1 MRPPALEVRAIPNR
15 IAMLG
20 SAVAALGFFFLPVV
34 TLKPNRIS
42 AGVPFNL
49 LQFQGDYRYIVLFA
63 LALVPFMIAFRK
75 DVGVR
80 GWLLVIVGNLL
91 MLLTLVLPAIA
102 GQHLLANAKQYLGPN
117 AFIQNPR
124 LLPTGGLALGL
135 VGGYVT
141 LFAGLRDLERSGVQG
156 WVRSLAAW
164 LGVAFIFV
172 LLVAGAFNI
181 YSIMVEFHTNG
192 ALLQQKFVEHLMF
205 VAVSLVV
212 GFVVGVGLGLWASR
226 DERMAPMI
234 LYAVGIIQTI
244 PSLALFGVLLV
255 PLARLGDMHFLPS
268 LEVFAGTVVV
278 AVAVGLAYRLVAGR
292 LPSRVQTAALIL
304 VALIV
309 AVPLVLFTG
318 VFVSFVYRAAR
329 IGFGGGGGFGG
340 IDNAILA
347 LVVVGLALWAGRR
360 WLFKREGA
368 FRLVLRIGYLLAY
381 SGALVVL
388 MVMMVRAAATDQ
400 FLGSVTS
407 VQALTIRNL
416 GVSGIGVAPALVAL
430 TLYSLLPL
438 VRNTYA
444 GLENVDNAIIDSG
457 RGMGMTPAQIF
468 FQIEL
473 PLAFPVIMA
482 GVRNAGVAL
491 VGIGTV
497 ATVIGAGGL
506 GDFVI
511 QGIVNTS
518 VDQILLGA
526 IPAIALAMVLD
537 AVLRFVEG
545 LLTSPGIRHVQN
557 T

>member
-1 MRPPALEVRAIPNR
+1 VSAIPNR

-20 SAVAALGFFFLPVV
+20 SVVAGLGFFFLPIVS
-34 TLKPNRIS
+34 LKPNRLA

-49 LQFQGDYRYIVLFA
+49 LQLQGDYRYMLLFA
-63 LALVPFMIAFRK
+63 LALLPFIVAFRK
-75 DVGVR
+75 DVGMR
-80 GWLLVIVGNLL
+80 GWLLVGVGNMLL
-91 MLLTLVLPAIA
+91 LLTLLLPAMA
-102 GQHLLANAKQYLGPN
+102 GQHLLANATQFLGQN
-117 AFIQNPR
+117 AFVRNPR
-124 LLPTGGLALGL
+124 VLPSGGLALGL
-135 VGGYVT
+135 AGGYMA
-141 LFAGLRDLERSGVQG
+141 LFGGLRDLERAGVQRWIRG
-156 WVRSLAAW
+156 VAAWSGLGLIVVLLAA
-164 LGVAFIFV
+164 GTFDV
-172 LLVAGAFNI
+172 

-205 VAVSLVV
+205 VIVSLVV
-212 GFVVGVGLGLWASR
+212 GFVIGVGLGLWASR
-226 DERMAPMI
+226 DERMANII
-234 LYAVGIIQTI
+234 LYVVGIIQTV

-255 PLARLGDMHFLPS
+255 PLARLGDARFVP
-268 LEVFAGTVVV
+268 V
-278 AVAVGLAYRLVAGR
+278 AVFLGVSVVIAVGVSLAYRFVASRLPGR
-292 LPSRVQTAALIL
+292 LRTL
-304 VALIV
+304 ALIV
-309 AVPLVLFTG
+309 TAVVAAVPLVLFTG
-318 VFVSFVYRAAR
+318 IFVSFVYRGAR
-329 IGFGGGGGFGG
+329 IGFGGGAFGG
-340 IDNAILA
+340 IDAGIGWF
-347 LVVVGLALWAGRR
+347 VVVGLVLWMGRR
-360 WLFKREGA
+360 WVFKREGA
-368 FRLVLRIGYLLAY
+368 FNTVLRYGYLLSY
-381 SGALVVL
+381 LGAVVTFVIL
-388 MVMMVRAAATDQ
+388 MVRAAGTDQ
-400 FLGSVTS
+400 FLGSVPS
-407 VQALTIRNL
+407 FGALTVRNL

-518 VDQILLGA
+518 IDQILLGTL
-526 IPAIALAMVLD
+526 PAIALAMVLD
-537 AVLRFVEG
+537 ALLRFVEG

-557 T
+557 V

>member
-1 MRPPALEVRAIPNR
+1 
-15 IAMLG
+15 MLG
-20 SAVAALGFFFLPVV
+20 SSVAALGFFFLPIVS
-34 TLKPNRIS
+34 LKPNRLA

-49 LQFQGDYRYIVLFA
+49 LQLQGDYRYLLLFA
-63 LALVPFMIAFRK
+63 LALVPFLVAFRK
-75 DVGVR
+75 DIGMR
-80 GWLLVIVGNLL
+80 GWLLVILGNLL
-91 MLLTLVLPAIA
+91 MLLSLVLPAMA
-102 GQHLLANAKQYLGPN
+102 GHDLLANAKQYLGEN
-117 AFIQNPR
+117 AFVRNPR
-124 LLPTGGLALGL
+124 VLPTGGLALGL
-135 VGGYVT
+135 VGGYIS
-141 LFAGLRDLERSGVQG
+141 LFAGLRDLERTGVQG
-156 WVRSLAAW
+156 WLRSVAAW
-164 LGVAFIFV
+164 VGIALIVI
-172 LLVAGAFNI
+172 LLVAGSFNV

-205 VAVSLVV
+205 VVVSLVV

-226 DERMAPMI
+226 DERISPVI

-255 PLARLGDMHFLPS
+255 PLARLGDKRFIPS
-268 LEVFAGTVVV
+268 VEVFAGTVVV
-278 AVAVGLAYRLVAGR
+278 AVAVGLAYRFLATR
-292 LPSRVQTAALIL
+292 LPGRVQTL
-304 VALIV
+304 ALIV
-309 AVPLVLFTG
+309 TAIVAAVPLVLFTG
-318 VFVSFVYRAAR
+318 VFVSFIYRAAR
-329 IGFGGGGGFGG
+329 IGFGGGASFGG
-340 IDNAILA
+340 IDTGILVLLIA
-347 LVVVGLALWAGRR
+347 ALALWVGRR
-360 WLFKREGA
+360 WLFKREGV
-368 FRLVLRIGYLLAY
+368 FRTVLRVGYLLAY
-381 SGALVVL
+381 AGAVVAFL
-388 MVMMVRAAATDQ
+388 VMMVRAAGTDA
-400 FLGSVTS
+400 FLGSVS
-407 VQALTIRNL
+407 SLQALTIRDL

-457 RGMGMTPAQIF
+457 RGMGMTPVQIF

-518 VDQILLGA
+518 IDQILLGA

-537 AVLRFVEG
+537 ALLRFIEG

>member
-1 MRPPALEVRAIPNR
+1 
-15 IAMLG
+15 MLG
-20 SAVAALGFFFLPVV
+20 SSVAALGFFFLPVV

-42 AGVPFNL
+42 SGVPFNL

-63 LALVPFMIAFRK
+63 LALVPFMLAFRK
-75 DVGVR
+75 DVGMR
-80 GWLLVIVGNLL
+80 GWLLVAVGNLL
-91 MLLTLVLPAIA
+91 MLLTLVLPAVA
-102 GQHLLANAKQYLGPN
+102 GHHLLANPKQYLGAD

-135 VGGYVT
+135 VGGYIT
-141 LFAGLRDLERSGVQG
+141 LFAGLRDLQRSGVQG

-164 LGVAFIFV
+164 VGVAFIFV
-172 LLVAGAFNI
+172 LLVAGSFNV

-205 VAVSLVV
+205 VLVSLIV

-226 DERMAPMI
+226 DERMAPII

-255 PLARLGDMHFLPS
+255 PLARLGDKHFIPS
-268 LEVFAGTVVV
+268 VEFFAITVVV
-278 AVAVGLAYRLVAGR
+278 AVLIGLAYRAVASRLAGR
-292 LPSRVQTAALIL
+292 LQTAALIL
-304 VALIV
+304 TAIIV

-318 VFVSFVYRAAR
+318 VLVSFVYRAAR
-329 IGFGGGGGFGG
+329 IGFGGGAGLGG
-340 IDNAILA
+340 IDTGIFVLVLVA
-347 LVVVGLALWAGRR
+347 LVLWGARR
-360 WLFKREGA
+360 WLFKREGV
-368 FRLVLRIGYLLAY
+368 FRTVLRIGYLLAY
-381 SGALVVL
+381 LGAAGVFMLL
-388 MVMMVRAAATDQ
+388 MVRAAGSDQ
-400 FLGSVTS
+400 FLGSVAS
-407 VQALTIRNL
+407 IQALTIRDL

-518 VDQILLGA
+518 IDQILLGA

-537 AVLRFVEG
+537 ALLRFVEG

-557 T
+557 A

>member
-1 MRPPALEVRAIPNR
+1 
-15 IAMLG
+15 MLG
-20 SAVAALGFFFLPVV
+20 SLVAGLGFFFLPIVS
-34 TLKPNRIS
+34 LKPNRLA

-49 LQFQGDYRYIVLFA
+49 LQLQGDDRYVLLFA
-63 LALVPFMIAFRK
+63 LALVPFIVAFRK
-75 DVGVR
+75 DVGMR
-80 GWLLVIVGNLL
+80 GWLLVGLGNLL
-91 MLLTLVLPAIA
+91 LLLTLLLPAMA
-102 GQHLLANAKQYLGPN
+102 GQHLLANAKQFLGEN
-117 AFIQNPR
+117 AFVRNPR
-124 LLPTGGLALGL
+124 VLPTGGLALGL
-135 VGGYVT
+135 AGGYMA
-141 LFAGLRDLERSGVQG
+141 LFGGLRDLERSGVQRWIRNVAAWSG
-156 WVRSLAAW
+156 VVLIAILLAA
-164 LGVAFIFV
+164 GSFDV
-172 LLVAGAFNI
+172 

-205 VAVSLVV
+205 VVVSLVV

-226 DERMAPMI
+226 DERIANVI

-255 PLARLGDMHFLPS
+255 PLARLGDARFVP
-268 LEVFAGTVVV
+268 V
-278 AVAVGLAYRLVAGR
+278 AVFLGVSAAVAIGVGLFYRLLASRLPGR
-292 LPSRVQTAALIL
+292 LRTM
-304 VALIV
+304 ALIV
-309 AVPLVLFTG
+309 TAIVAAVPLVLFTG
-318 VFVSFVYRAAR
+318 IFVSFVYRGAR
-329 IGFGGGGGFGG
+329 IGFGGGDFAG
-340 IDNAILA
+340 IDAGIGWF
-347 LVVVGLALWAGRR
+347 VVGGLALWTARR
-360 WLFKREGA
+360 VLFKREGA
-368 FRLVLRIGYLLAY
+368 FNTVLRYGYLLSY
-381 SGALVVL
+381 VGAVVTFL
-388 MVMMVRAAATDQ
+388 VMMVRAAGTDQ
-400 FLGSVTS
+400 FLGSVPS
-407 VQALTIRNL
+407 LSALTVRNL

-518 VDQILLGA
+518 IDQILLGA
-526 IPAIALAMVLD
+526 LPAIALAMVLD
-537 AVLRFVEG
+537 ALLRFVEG

>member
-1 MRPPALEVRAIPNR
+1 
-15 IAMLG
+15 MLG
-20 SAVAALGFFFLPVV
+20 SVVAGLGFFFLPIVS
-34 TLKPNRIS
+34 LKPNRLA

-49 LQFQGDYRYIVLFA
+49 LQLQGDYRYVLLFA
-63 LALVPFMIAFRK
+63 LALLPFVVALRK
-75 DVGVR
+75 DVGMR
-80 GWLLVIVGNLL
+80 GWLLVGLGNLL
-91 MLLTLVLPAIA
+91 LLLTLLLPAMA
-102 GQHLLANAKQYLGPN
+102 GEHLLANAKQFLGEN
-117 AFIQNPR
+117 AFVRNPR
-124 LLPTGGLALGL
+124 VLPTGGLALGL
-135 VGGYVT
+135 AGGYMT
-141 LFAGLRDLERSGVQG
+141 LFGGLHDLERSGVQRWIRG
-156 WVRSLAAW
+156 LAAW
-164 LGVAFIFV
+164 SGVV
-172 LLVAGAFNI
+172 LIGILLAAGTFDV
-181 YSIMVEFHTNG
+181 YSIMVEFRTNG

-205 VAVSLVV
+205 VMVSLVV

-226 DERMAPMI
+226 DERVANVI

-255 PLARLGDMHFLPS
+255 PLARLGDARFVP
-268 LEVFAGTVVV
+268 V
-278 AVAVGLAYRLVAGR
+278 AVFFGVSVLVAIGVGVAYRFLAPRLPGR
-292 LPSRVQTAALIL
+292 LRTLS
-304 VALIV
+304 LIV
-309 AVPLVLFTG
+309 TAIVAAVPLVLFTG
-318 VFVSFVYRAAR
+318 VFVSFVYRGAR
-329 IGFGGGGGFGG
+329 IGFGGGSFSG
-340 IDNAILA
+340 IDAGIGWF
-347 LVVVGLALWAGRR
+347 VVVGLVLWMGRR

-368 FRLVLRIGYLLAY
+368 FNTVLRYGYLLSY
-381 SGALVVL
+381 VGAVVTFL
-388 MVMMVRAAATDQ
+388 IMMVRAAGTDQ
-400 FLGSVTS
+400 FLGSVPS
-407 VQALTIRNL
+407 LGALTVRNL

-518 VDQILLGA
+518 IDQILLGVL
-526 IPAIALAMVLD
+526 PAIALAMVLD
-537 AVLRFVEG
+537 ALLRFVEG

-557 T
+557 I

>member
-1 MRPPALEVRAIPNR
+1 MSAIQSQNR

-20 SAVAALGFFFLPVV
+20 STVAALGFYFLPI
-34 TLKPNRIS
+34 LSLRPNRLASGI
-42 AGVPFNL
+42 PFNL
-49 LQFQGDYRYIVLFA
+49 LQLQGDYRYLVLFA
-63 LALVPFMIAFRK
+63 LAIVPFMVAFRK
-75 DVGVR
+75 DVNTR
-80 GWLLVIVGNLL
+80 GWLLVVLGNLL
-91 MLLTLVLPAIA
+91 MLLTLVMPALA
-102 GQHLLANAKQYLGPN
+102 GEHLLANAKQYLGSN
-117 AFIQNPR
+117 AFVRNPR
-124 LLPTGGLALGL
+124 VLPTAGLALGL
-135 VGGYVT
+135 VGGYIT
-141 LFAGLRDLERSGVQG
+141 LFGGLRDLARTGVER

-164 LGVAFIFV
+164 IGVAFIFV
-172 LLVAGAFNI
+172 LLVAGAFNV
-181 YSIMVEFHTNG
+181 YSVMVEFHTNG
-192 ALLQQKFVEHLMF
+192 AALQQKFVEHLMF
-205 VAVSLVV
+205 VVVSLVV

-226 DERMAPMI
+226 DERVSPII
-234 LYAVGIIQTI
+234 LYTVGIIQTI

-255 PLARLGDMHFLPS
+255 PLARLGDAHFVPVATFFLIA
-268 LEVFAGTVVV
+268 L
-278 AVAVGLAYRLVAGR
+278 AVALAVGALYRFVGMRLSGR
-292 LPSRVQTAALIL
+292 PQTAALIVTAL
-304 VALIV
+304 VA

-318 VFVSFVYRAAR
+318 IFVSFVYRAAR
-329 IGFGGGGGFGG
+329 IGFGGGTFAGL
-340 IDNAILA
+340 DNTVLV
-347 LVVVGLALWAGRR
+347 LVVVGVLLWAGHRWAFTRKSLFRR
-360 WLFKREGA
+360 L
-368 FRLVLRIGYLLAY
+368 LRVAYLLAY
-381 SGALVVL
+381 AAALAMFLLV
-388 MVMMVRAAATDQ
+388 MVRAAATDQ
-400 FLGSVTS
+400 FLGAVPSLG
-407 VQALTIRNL
+407 ALTIRNL

-518 VDQILLGA
+518 IDQILLGA

-537 AVLRFVEG
+537 ALLRFVEG
-545 LLTSPGIRHVQN
+545 LLTSPGIRYVQN
-557 T
+557 G